1 MILFPEGALEFFSHL
16 FGQTK
21 LKARVLR
28 LLREERLPHTMIFQ
42 GDEGLGKTTAALD
55 LAEAVTGTGVWEE
68 FPSWQS
74 EEAEKDLLLV
84 NRAGRIFY
92 IRPLGVSQTLRIEQF
107 RAFLETMATFDDA
120 VRVCIIDEAQGMRR
134 EIANALLKTLEEPPK
149 NVYFILITHE
159 PEALLPT
166 IRSRGAA
173 FPFFALS
180 EEEFAALVRARGEVF
195 PFRGAEEIHA
205 AFLLSEGNPGMA
217 AEMFAETG
225 TRQPETAMDVWEILT
240 VSATPFSEAAGFV
253 PKERP
258 EMRRMLRW
266 MALVGRDLYVLAS
279 GAGADFVRCRGV
291 LGREENLLSSWG
303 GERAARAVEAL
314 KEAESACKL
323 NISLKNIW
331 DAVTIS
337 LGRIRKE

>member
-1 MILFPEGALEFFSHL
+1 MEILSHV

-21 LKARVLR
+21 LKARLSQ
-28 LLREERLPHTMIFQ
+28 LLREERLPHTMIFH

-55 LAEAVTGTGVWEE
+55 LAESLTNTSVWDEYAA
-68 FPSWQS
+68 WQS
-74 EEAEKDLLLV
+74 EETDKELLLI

-92 IRPLGVSQTLRIEQF
+92 IHPIGASQTLRIEQF
-107 RAFLETMATFDDA
+107 RAFLEMMATFDDA
-120 VRVCIIDEAQGMRR
+120 VRVCMIDEAQGMRR

-149 NVYFILITHE
+149 NLYFILITHE

-180 EEEFAALVRARGEVF
+180 EEEFTELARAKGATFFAQNEVDI
-195 PFRGAEEIHA
+195 RSAYV
-205 AFLLSEGNPGMA
+205 LSEGNPGMA

-225 TRQPETAMDVWEILT
+225 ARQPETAMDVWDILT
-240 VSATPFSEAAGFV
+240 TSLTPFSEAASFA

-258 EMRRMLRW
+258 ELRRMLRW
-266 MALVGRDLYVLAS
+266 MCLIGRDLFALSSTSV
-279 GAGADFVRCRGV
+279 GDFARCRQI
-291 LGREENLLSSWG
+291 LGREEAILPSWSG
-303 GERAARAVEAL
+303 NRAARAVEVL

-323 NISLKNIW
+323 NISVKNIW
-331 DAVTIS
+331 DMMTIS
-337 LGRIRKE
+337 LLRIRKE